1 MQGAIPVFTGYRKIC
16 DSHKIEIEKDKY
28 QTECENCELRSVC
41 INHRK
46 PFALTNED
54 FLELVNKIAER
65 KDYVAENKKDV

>member
-46 PFALTNED
+46 PFALTNDD
-54 FLELVNKIAER
+54 FLELVNRIA
-65 KDYVAENKKDV
+65 KSKTYVAEDKEDK